1 MIRFLEGQL
10 RFKDHDE
17 VIVSCSGVG
26 YRCAVPTSLP
36 PRLGQ
41 PGEAIEIWVHTQ
53 VRDDAIRLIGFGDR
67 QDLEIF
73 ETLLSVNGLGPKIA
87 LNMLS
92 SFSAVQITQ
101 ALRREDIK
109 YLSQATGVGKR
120 LAQRMVME
128 LSEKIPA
135 VAGEPSGGMPSS
147 AGDVGRHRHSGDI
160 ESGLVNLGFKA
171 REVAPVVAKV
181 VADDPEGAFKDL
193 FTRALGQLRAG
204 GRR

>member
-10 RFKDHDE
+10 RFKDHNE
-17 VIVSCSGVG
+17 LIVSCSGVG

-41 PGEAIEIWVHTQ
+41 PGEAVEIWVHTQ

-73 ETLLSVNGLGPKIA
+73 ETLLAVNGLGPKIA

-109 YLSQATGVGKR
+109 YLSQASGVGKR

-128 LSEKIPA
+128 LSEKVPA
-135 VAGEPSGGMPSS
+135 VAGEPAGDASS
-147 AGDVGRHRHSGDI
+147 AEGGAGGHPQSGDI
-160 ESGLVNLGFKA
+160 ESGLINLGFKA

-181 VADDPEGAFKDL
+181 VADDPEGAFKEL
-193 FTRALGQLRAG
+193 FTRALGQLRARA
-204 GRR
+204 RR